1 MSTRSR
7 GLINLRRVVRR
18 HLWVPAAGLSVAL
31 LFAAGVVWQQAP
43 EPTPGPASELT
54 AVTAVAPSTPPA
66 RTADVPAPVPG
77 TPRAIVIDSLEIDA
91 PVVPIVSEGQSLDP
105 PPDPQQLG
113 WWSQGAKPG
122 AATGSALVTGH
133 TVHDG
138 GGALDDLE
146 TMKPGAEIT
155 VRTAHGSIRYVAE
168 SVVVLDKDAI
178 ARRSPEL
185 FSQEVPGRLVLV
197 TCEDWD
203 GSGYRSN
210 VVVTA
215 VPAT

>member
-7 GLINLRRVVRR
+7 GLINLWRVVRR

-43 EPTPGPASELT
+43 GSTTASAPEQS
-54 AVTAVAPSTPPA
+54 AVPVATTMPPLAPSPA
-66 RTADVPAPVPG
+66 EGPTAG
-77 TPRAIVIDSLEIDA
+77 TPRSVVIDSLEIDA

-105 PPDPQQLG
+105 PPDPRQLG

-122 AATGSALVTGH
+122 AAKGSALVTGH

-146 TMKPGAEIT
+146 TVEPGAEIM
-155 VRTAHGSIRYVAE
+155 VRTSRGTIRYVAE
-168 SVVVLDKDAI
+168 SVVILDKEAI

>member
-7 GLINLRRVVRR
+7 GLINLWRVVRR

-43 EPTPGPASELT
+43 ESSTAPAPEQTAVPVAMTTPTPTPTRAEPPT
-54 AVTAVAPSTPPA
+54 A
-66 RTADVPAPVPG
+66 G
-77 TPRAIVIDSLEIDA
+77 TPRSVVIDSLGIDA
-91 PVVPIVSEGQSLDP
+91 PVVPIVSEGQSLEP

-146 TMKPGAEIT
+146 DVKPGAEIT
-155 VRTAHGSIRYVAE
+155 VRTSRGTIRYVAE
-168 SVVVLDKDAI
+168 SVAVLDKEAI

-203 GSGYRSN
+203 GSGYLSN

-215 VPAT
+215 TPAT